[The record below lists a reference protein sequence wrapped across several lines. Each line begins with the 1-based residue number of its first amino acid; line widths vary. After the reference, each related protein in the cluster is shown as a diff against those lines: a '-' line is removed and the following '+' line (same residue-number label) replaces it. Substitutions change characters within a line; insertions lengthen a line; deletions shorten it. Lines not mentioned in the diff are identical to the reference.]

1 MDGPGCPRLQALPA
15 AAHECKVQ
23 HYRRQHLAVVWVA
36 GALGLLAFEHYENAE
51 PAWESLLP
59 NNSQPYYS
67 TIVFVVREG
76 NPKNIL
82 LFGLIAGFRFE

>member
-1 MDGPGCPRLQALPA
+1 MSLDVVALALPSDIDYLRA
-15 AAHECKVQ
+15 RKMVADNWEC
-23 HYRRQHLAVVWVA
+23 L
-36 GALGLLAFEHYENAE
+36 
-51 PAWESLLP
+51 PP

-67 TIVFVVREG
+67 TILFVVREG

>member
-1 MDGPGCPRLQALPA
+1 
-15 AAHECKVQ
+15 
-23 HYRRQHLAVVWVA
+23 VVWVA
-36 GALGLLAFEHYENAE
+36 GALGLLAFKHYENAE

-82 LFGLIAGFRFE
+82 LFGLIAGCRFE